1 MNFKTAEDLQTL
13 FLQTLFAS
21 FFMTSH
27 DLTCH
32 QNMLLWSCSQFMC
45 MWQYFNWPKNRGQ
58 NINYTRS
65 LAVVLSF
72 NAFRKYPEKCLGI
85 HFIPW
90 WRCHHLLITTLLC
103 PRGSEGGVFCQQI
116 LSSSESLLAARLVMN
131 GRKNEFR
138 WNTLFALI
146 HSGNSL
152 ARAVIES
159 CC

>member
-21 FFMTSH
+21 FLWHLMTWLVIKICFSDPVH
-27 DLTCH
+27 SLCACDNTLNDRTTVARI
-32 QNMLLWSCSQFMC
+32 S
-45 MWQYFNWPKNRGQ
+45 
-58 NINYTRS
+58 ITR
-65 LAVVLSF
+65 LQLCVLSF
-72 NAFRKYPEKCLGI
+72 KAFRKYPEKCLGI